1 MPQGSEEGI
10 GPYLGRAV
18 SSFALL
24 DIQKS
29 AEAIVVGSN
38 EPMEKIRRTHK
49 PMKG

>member
-1 MPQGSEEGI
+1 MEVCRCGSDRSKDKRLTPLESGQA
-10 GPYLGRAV
+10 LGRSV

-38 EPMEKIRRTHK
+38 EP
-49 PMKG
+49 